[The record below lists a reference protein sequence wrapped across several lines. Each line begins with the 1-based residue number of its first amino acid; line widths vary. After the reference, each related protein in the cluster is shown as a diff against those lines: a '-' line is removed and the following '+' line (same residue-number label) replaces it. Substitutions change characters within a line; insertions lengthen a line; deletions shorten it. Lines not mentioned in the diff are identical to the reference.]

1 MSSSPAE
8 AGRFL
13 RSAHLWQVP
22 LPLEQSLHSR
32 LSPGFESTARAYV
45 LPHSIYKIRHCL
57 HTCAPCRTRIYMY
70 SFCYIYLSRNVRVLA
85 WMMLR
90 SHSAGF
96 LPASACLCPYTSMA
110 TAPSVRCSINSSVTD
125 TASSYVSPQKTSAI
139 QTKSTTHFHTTRN
152 QNRHCSGKLL
162 DLLQDL
168 KFSSSLPCLPCSCQT
183 PPCSVGP
190 CCWVMRMTCQLREP
204 R

>member
-57 HTCAPCRTRIYMY
+57 HTCAPCGTRIYMY

-125 TASSYVSPQKTSAI
+125 TASSYISPQKTSAI
-139 QTKSTTHFHTTRN
+139 QTNPQHIFTQLEIKIDTAQESF
-152 QNRHCSGKLL
+152 LI
-162 DLLQDL
+162 
-168 KFSSSLPCLPCSCQT
+168 
-183 PPCSVGP
+183 
-190 CCWVMRMTCQLREP
+190 CCKT
-204 R
+204 

>member
-22 LPLEQSLHSR
+22 LPLEQSLRSR

-45 LPHSIYKIRHCL
+45 LPHSIYKIRYCL
-57 HTCAPCRTRIYMY
+57 HTCALCRTRVYMY

-85 WMMLR
+85 WIMLR

-125 TASSYVSPQKTSAI
+125 TASSYITPKNKCHLDQSP
-139 QTKSTTHFHTTRN
+139 THFHTTRN
-152 QNRHCSGKLL
+152 QNRHSSGKLL
-162 DLLQDL
+162 DLL
-168 KFSSSLPCLPCSCQT
+168 
-183 PPCSVGP
+183 
-190 CCWVMRMTCQLREP
+190 
-204 R
+204 